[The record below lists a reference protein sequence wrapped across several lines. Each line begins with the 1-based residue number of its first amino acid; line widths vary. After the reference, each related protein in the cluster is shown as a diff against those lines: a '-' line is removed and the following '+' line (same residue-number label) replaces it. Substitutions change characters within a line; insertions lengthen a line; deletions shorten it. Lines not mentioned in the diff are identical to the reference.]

1 MTTAVDPSVR
11 IRAARWTDRQ
21 AVAALIADA
30 LHPSPLGAWLV
41 PDAAQRLRVMTDVV
55 AVWVEHAMFFGD
67 VHLTDDLA
75 AAIVGFHR
83 YRPIPPPANYPTRLV
98 EAAGA
103 HAERFTALEGLIAQH
118 QPTEPHYHLALLA
131 VSPTRQKAGCGS
143 ALLSH
148 HRARLDRIGLPS
160 WTAVPAEPEHLLARY
175 GYTLRPPLTLPNGP
189 SLRPMRRNPYRASN
203 PMPIN
208 SPRPVGNR
216 WQDNTTHTGTTLRP

>member
-1 MTTAVDPSVR
+1 MDSSVR

-21 AVAALIADA
+21 ALAALIADT

-41 PDAAQRLRVMTDVV
+41 PDAAQRRRVLTDVV

-67 VHLTDDLA
+67 VHLTDDLT

-98 EAAGA
+98 EAARSR
-103 HAERFTALEGLIAQH
+103 AERFTALEGLIAQQ

-143 ALLSH
+143 ALLGD
-148 HRARLDRIGLPS
+148 HRTRLDRIELPS
-160 WTAVPAEPEHLLARY
+160 WTTVPAEPEHLLARY

-189 SLRPMRRNPYRASN
+189 SLRPMRRNPHHASRA
-203 PMPIN
+203 MPIN
-208 SPRPVGNR
+208 PTRPVGDR
-216 WQDNTTHTGTTLRP
+216 WQNQPAYPSTP

>member
-1 MTTAVDPSVR
+1 MDSSVR

-21 AVAALIADA
+21 AVAALIADT

-41 PDAAQRLRVMTDVV
+41 PDAAQRRRVLTDVV

-67 VHLTDDLA
+67 VHLTDDLT

-98 EAAGA
+98 EAAGSQ
-103 HAERFTALEGLIAQH
+103 AERFTALEGLIAQQ

-143 ALLSH
+143 ALLGH
-148 HRARLDRIGLPS
+148 HRTRLDRIELPS
-160 WTAVPAEPEHLLARY
+160 WTTVPAEAERLLTRY
-175 GYTLRPPLTLPNGP
+175 GYTLRPPLTVPNGP
-189 SLRPMRRNPYRASN
+189 SLRPMRRNPHHASRT
-203 PMPIN
+203 MPTN
-208 SPRPVGNR
+208 SARPIGDR
-216 WQDNTTHTGTTLRP
+216 WHDQHA

>member
-1 MTTAVDPSVR
+1 MDSSVR

-30 LHPSPLGAWLV
+30 LHPTPLATWLV
-41 PDAAQRLRVMTDVV
+41 PDAAQRRQVMTDVV

-67 VHLTDDLA
+67 VHLTEDLTA
-75 AAIVGFHR
+75 TIVGFHR

-103 HAERFTALEGLIAQH
+103 HAERFTALEGLIAQQ

-148 HRARLDRIGLPS
+148 HRARLDRIDLPS
-160 WTAVPAEPEHLLARY
+160 WTTVPAEPEHLLARY

-189 SLRPMRRNPYRASN
+189 SLRPMRRNPHHASRA
-203 PMPIN
+203 MPIN
-208 SPRPVGNR
+208 PMRPVGDR
-216 WQDNTTHTGTTLRP
+216 WQDQHAYPSTP